1 MRYVQHRARMTKLAL
16 RAVFLTI
23 VTSLIAG
30 SGVDFPIVLNVEALF
45 LSPTATAPAPM
56 PPTPTLAPTATPTGS
71 ATDTPTPPLPLTST
85 LAPTR
90 TRALTFTPT
99 ASQNMR
105 EMRVPVLM
113 YHYISIPPPDADA
126 IRLDLSVTPQAFDE
140 QMAFLV
146 SNGYH
151 TVRVADVVEHLRS
164 GAPLPE
170 KPIVLTFD
178 DGYADNYK
186 AAFPILKK
194 YGMTATFYVI
204 AQFTENQRPGY
215 ATWDQLREMANAGME
230 IGSHSMDH
238 SDLHGRSIAFLT
250 NQIAGSK
257 QAIESRLG
265 VTVKTF
271 SYPSGKYDANTIAV
285 VRANGYLGA
294 VTEIQGLQQTTNDIF
309 ELRRVRIRGSYSLT
323 DYAYWLN
330 WFTNSAR

>member
-1 MRYVQHRARMTKLAL
+1 MTKLGL
-16 RAVFLTI
+16 RVIFLTI
-23 VTSLIAG
+23 LTSLIVG
-30 SGVDFPIVLNVEALF
+30 SGVDFPIALNVEALF
-45 LSPTATAPAPM
+45 LSPTATAPRTTM
-56 PPTPTLAPTATPTGS
+56 PTLAPTATPTRS
-71 ATDTPTPPLPLTST
+71 ATNTPTPTLPLTST
-85 LAPTR
+85 PTPTR
-90 TRALTFTPT
+90 TRAPT
-99 ASQNMR
+99 LSPTSSQNMR
-105 EMRVPVLM
+105 QMRVPVLM

-126 IRLDLSVTPQAFDE
+126 VRLDLSVTPQAFDE

-151 TVRVADVVEHLRS
+151 TVRVSDVVDHLLH

-186 AAFPILKK
+186 AAFPILEK

-204 AQFTENQRPGY
+204 AKFTEDQRPGY

-230 IGSHSMDH
+230 IGSHSIDH
-238 SDLHGRSIAFLT
+238 LDLRGQSIAFQT

-257 QAIESRLG
+257 QIIESRLG
-265 VTVKTF
+265 SAIKTF
-271 SYPSGKYDANTIAV
+271 SYPSGRYDANTIAV
-285 VRANGYLGA
+285 LRANGYLGA
-294 VTEIQGLQQTTNDIF
+294 VTEIQGLQQATDDIF